1 MSFEIIPNLLLRPVA
16 LDDIAALQAACW
28 PDQKLADVQLRVHSI
43 ISAAGARERA
53 WAYIATID
61 GEIVGFGQMTRWGTR
76 GEISNLI
83 VHPEWRSKGIGT
95 TLIRRLLGVAR
106 ENELTEVEI
115 GVAESNPRA
124 MSLYRRLGFR
134 NDRRLT
140 LDIGSGMEP
149 VRYMMMSFGRGIC
162 EA

>member
-1 MSFEIIPNLLLRPVA
+1 MSFEIISNLLLRPVV
-16 LDDIAALQAACW
+16 LDDISALQAACW

-43 ISAAGARERA
+43 INASGAHERA
-53 WAYIATID
+53 LGYIATID
-61 GEIVGFGQMTRWGTR
+61 GEIVGFGQMTRWGKR

-83 VHPEWRSKGIGT
+83 VHPEWRSRGIGT
-95 TLIRRLLGVAR
+95 TLIRRLIGVAR

-124 MSLYRRLGFR
+124 MALYRRLGFR
-134 NDRRLT
+134 DDRRLT

-149 VRYMMMSFGRGIC
+149 VRYMMMSFGRGMC

>member
-1 MSFEIIPNLLLRPVA
+1 MNFEIIPNLLLRCVV
-16 LDDIAALQAACW
+16 LDDVPALHQACW

-43 ISAAGARERA
+43 INAAGVRERA
-53 WAYIATID
+53 WGYIATIG

-83 VHPEWRSKGIGT
+83 VYPEWRSKGIGT
-95 TLIRRLLGVAR
+95 TIIRRLIGVAR

-124 MSLYRRLGFR
+124 MALYRRLGFHD
-134 NDRRLT
+134 DRRLT

-149 VRYMMMSFGRGIC
+149 VRYMMMNFGRGIC

>member
-1 MSFEIIPNLLLRPVA
+1 
-16 LDDIAALQAACW
+16 
-28 PDQKLADVQLRVHSI
+28 
-43 ISAAGARERA
+43 
-53 WAYIATID
+53 
-61 GEIVGFGQMTRWGTR
+61 MTRWGPR

-95 TLIRRLLGVAR
+95 TIIRRLIGAAR

-124 MSLYRRLGFR
+124 MALYRRLGFR
-134 NDRRLT
+134 DDRRLT

-149 VRYMMMSFGRGIC
+149 IRYMMMSSGRGIC

>member
-1 MSFEIIPNLLLRPVA
+1 MTFQIIPNLLLRSVA
-16 LDDIAALQAACW
+16 LEDALALQTACW
-28 PDQKLADVQLRVHSI
+28 PEQKLPDVQLRVQSI
-43 ISAAGARERA
+43 INAAGARERA
-53 WAYIATID
+53 WGYVATIG

-83 VHPEWRSKGIGT
+83 VHPDWRSKGIGT
-95 TLIRRLLGVAR
+95 TIIRRLLGVAR

-124 MSLYRRLGFR
+124 MMLYRRSGFR
-134 NDRRLT
+134 DDRRLM
-140 LDIGSGMEP
+140 LDIGRGMEP
-149 VRYMMMSFGRGIC
+149 VVYLMMSFGRGIC